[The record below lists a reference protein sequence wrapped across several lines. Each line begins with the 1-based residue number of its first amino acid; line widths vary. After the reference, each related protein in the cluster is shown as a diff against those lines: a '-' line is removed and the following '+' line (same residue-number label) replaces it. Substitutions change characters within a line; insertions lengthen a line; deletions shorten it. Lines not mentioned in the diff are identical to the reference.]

1 MPEVSVVI
9 PVYNVEPYLRECLDS
24 VLNQTFKDIEVICV
38 DDGSTDGSVSV
49 LNEYADKDGRVKVV
63 TAEHKNAG
71 AARNIG
77 YGLSK
82 GKYLLFL
89 DADDVFAPN
98 MIQVMRDALVS
109 HQADVAN
116 CSKQDFLSGKPLPE
130 LASGD
135 VGNFKVLDNSKRQ
148 VNCFKEFVGWAW
160 DKLFSRSLVEKYDL
174 HFQEQQAHND
184 FFFCNC
190 ACCLADRIAKT
201 NDVFIAHRKHE
212 TSIAMNR
219 DKSPLCFSSALRGF
233 YKKLDSYGY
242 WSKYP
247 QQLRYYN
254 NYIVELGFWT
264 IDTLKSRQAIEL
276 AYAELRKM
284 LQEQDA
290 LNKDKSYMDRYP
302 QWYGRYCSLC
312 RHDDALLFWREAA
325 IEERKGKKW
334 LQNKFRALQQEKD
347 AIEKELTSL
356 RAAVQAETKSN
367 RGLKSILSVFRK
379 N

>member
-71 AARNIG
+71 AARNIS

-98 MIQVMRDALVS
+98 MIQVMRDALLL

-130 LASGD
+130 LARGD

-148 VNCFKEFVGWAW
+148 VNCFKEFVGWA
-160 DKLFSRSLVEKYDL
+160 
-174 HFQEQQAHND
+174 
-184 FFFCNC
+184 
-190 ACCLADRIAKT
+190 
-201 NDVFIAHRKHE
+201 
-212 TSIAMNR
+212 
-219 DKSPLCFSSALRGF
+219 
-233 YKKLDSYGY
+233 
-242 WSKYP
+242 
-247 QQLRYYN
+247 
-254 NYIVELGFWT
+254 
-264 IDTLKSRQAIEL
+264 
-276 AYAELRKM
+276 
-284 LQEQDA
+284 
-290 LNKDKSYMDRYP
+290 
-302 QWYGRYCSLC
+302 
-312 RHDDALLFWREAA
+312 
-325 IEERKGKKW
+325 
-334 LQNKFRALQQEKD
+334 
-347 AIEKELTSL
+347 
-356 RAAVQAETKSN
+356 
-367 RGLKSILSVFRK
+367 
-379 N
+379 